1 MGYFRFHRSVGN
13 KFFRLNVSK
22 TGLSLTSGVPG
33 AHLNVPLI
41 GQRKRKMMA
50 TISAPGTG
58 LSYRQQIGGKTGL
71 APSGGITGLPVN
83 QQAIYAII
91 GFIVILVMTL
101 VYS

>member
-33 AHLNVPLI
+33 AHLNIPLV

-71 APSGGITGLPVN
+71 APSGGLPVS
-83 QQAIYAII
+83 QQAICAII

-101 VYS
+101 VFS